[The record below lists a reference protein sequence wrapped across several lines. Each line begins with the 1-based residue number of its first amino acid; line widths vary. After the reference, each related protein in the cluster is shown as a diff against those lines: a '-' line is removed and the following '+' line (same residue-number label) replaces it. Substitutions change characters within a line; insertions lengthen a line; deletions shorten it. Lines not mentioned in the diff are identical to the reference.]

1 MNPVIYPIFQL
12 EACDYKYIN
21 QHQAEINT
29 YFLKDIYYYISKFSN
44 ERSWSQNNVINFTI
58 TIFFLYY
65 HNTIKSNQFSWQ
77 NKSFK

>member
-58 TIFFLYY
+58 TIFFFIL
-65 HNTIKSNQFSWQ
+65 S
-77 NKSFK
+77 